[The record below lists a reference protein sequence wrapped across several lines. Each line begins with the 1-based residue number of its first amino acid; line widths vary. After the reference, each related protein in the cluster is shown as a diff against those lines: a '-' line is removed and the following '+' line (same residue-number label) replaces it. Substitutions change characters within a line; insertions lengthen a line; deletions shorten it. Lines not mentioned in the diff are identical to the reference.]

1 MDYEPNSDLLIRAA
15 AAYKRAVAD
24 PVEFRPIASRL
35 VSEARRSG
43 HAEALVVALRAEAW
57 CERARLG
64 NERAKKLLDEAGRVA
79 RRHRLD
85 GRLGEVLVTR
95 AAVSLELG
103 RMAAAQRDL
112 DRAVALVSDEGS
124 AELDLQQA
132 ALFQNVGRLSDAAAV
147 YRRVLAGSD
156 APVDVRA
163 KVANNLALVEV
174 QRGHHQAALGYL
186 DEAARLAGEV
196 GPALVA
202 IVAESR
208 AWVTVQTGR
217 LGESLRLFDAAAR
230 LYQAAGLPLGEHYLE
245 LVDALVDLR
254 LLPEASRMARRAVE
268 QFEAHGVLLMGA
280 EAQFRAARLALLIG
294 DHPGAVAAAELA
306 TRSLREQRR
315 TAWAATAEVV
325 AVEAGT
331 RMGEVSA
338 AHLGA
343 VRRAAA
349 ALEKLGILSSAVEAH
364 LVAGRAAMALG
375 RTAAAGSSLRRA
387 HELARRTPVLVRLRG
402 RVAAALAARLLHD
415 DRAALYHCRAGVN
428 DLTRHR
434 AALPSMELR
443 ALASG
448 HGAELGRVGL
458 EALLRR
464 GSALSVL
471 DWMERTRAAALY
483 AIEPAATEGIE
494 EELAALRVVHAEL
507 VQARRELGTEPP
519 ELLTRQ
525 TAIEGRVRRASW
537 ARQGSAMAGAAAMAA
552 AELRHLLDGQVLVE
566 YSILDGRLFA
576 VVLEAGRARL
586 LRLGL
591 LQAVQYE
598 ADALSFALRRLTR
611 PGSPAVLASLR
622 RSAEVALRRLS
633 GLLVRPLGLPD
644 DAGLVIVP
652 VGHLQRIPWSALHR
666 GPVSVAPSASFWV
679 RTRQRRTVSDG
690 SVVLVA
696 GPELTGAS
704 AEIETL
710 RGLHDR
716 PVVLVPPSSTV
727 SGVASALD
735 GAALAHLAC
744 HGRLRSD
751 NPTFSSLLLSDGLLT
766 VHELDLRGIAPHR
779 LILAACDSGAEV
791 SYEGDEMLGFVSALM
806 ARGTAGLVASAVM
819 VPDLETVPLMRCL
832 HDLVLRGATLAEA
845 LCAARATIDL
855 DDPSAFVTWCAFTA
869 FGGA

>member
-1 MDYEPNSDLLIRAA
+1 MEYEPDYDLLIRAS
-15 AAYKRAVAD
+15 AAYKGAVAN
-24 PVEFRPIASRL
+24 PVEFRPVASRL
-35 VSEARRSG
+35 VAEARRTS

-64 NERAKKLLDEAGRVA
+64 NGRAKQLLDEAGRVA

-112 DRAVALVSDEGS
+112 DRAATLVRDEGS
-124 AELDLQQA
+124 AELGLQQA
-132 ALFQNVGRLSDAAAV
+132 ALFQNIGRMSDAAAV
-147 YRRVLAGSD
+147 YRRVLAAPD
-156 APVDVRA
+156 APIDVRA
-163 KVANNLALVEV
+163 KVANNLALVET
-174 QRGHHQAALGYL
+174 QRGHHQAALGHL
-186 DEAARLAGEV
+186 DEAARLASEV

-208 AWVTVQTGR
+208 AWVVVQTGR
-217 LGESLRLFDAAAR
+217 LSESLGLFDAAAR
-230 LYQAAGLPLGEHYLE
+230 LYEAAGLPLGEHYLE

-254 LLPEASRMARRAVE
+254 LLPEANEMAHRAVQ
-268 QFEAHGVLLMGA
+268 QFQAHGVLLMGA
-280 EAQFRAARLALLIG
+280 EAQLRAARLALLIG
-294 DHPGAVAAAELA
+294 DHPGAIAAAALA
-306 TRSLREQRR
+306 TSSLRRQRR
-315 TAWAATAEVV
+315 TAWTAMAVV
-325 AVEAGT
+325 IAVEART
-331 RMGEVSA
+331 RIGEVSA
-338 AHLGA
+338 THLGA

-349 ALEKLGILSSAVEAH
+349 ALERLGIVSSAVQAQ
-364 LVAGRAAMALG
+364 LTAGRAATALG
-375 RTAAAGSSLRRA
+375 KTAVARNSLHRA

-402 RVAAALAARLLHD
+402 RVAAALAAQLLHD
-415 DRAALYHCRAGVN
+415 DRGVLYHCRAGVN

-458 EALLRR
+458 EVLLRK
-464 GSALSVL
+464 GSALLVL

-494 EELAALRVVHAEL
+494 EELAALRAVHAEL
-507 VQARRELGTEPP
+507 VQARREWGTEPP
-519 ELLTRQ
+519 ELLARQ
-525 TAIEGRVRRASW
+525 TAIESRVRRASW
-537 ARQGSAMAGAAAMAA
+537 VRQGSAMAGSTAMAA
-552 AELRHLLDGQVLVE
+552 AELRDQLDGQVLVE
-566 YSILDGRLFA
+566 YSILDGRLSA

-586 LRLGL
+586 ARLGPL
-591 LQAVQYE
+591 RDVRYE

-611 PGSPAVLASLR
+611 PGSSAALASAR
-622 RSAEVALRRLS
+622 ASAEAGLHRLAE
-633 GLLVRPLGLPD
+633 LLVRPLALPD
-644 DAGLVIVP
+644 DARLVIVP
-652 VGHLQRIPWSALHR
+652 VGHLQGLPWSALHP

-679 RTRQRRTVSDG
+679 RTRQRRALSGGDI
-690 SVVLVA
+690 VLVA
-696 GPELTGAS
+696 GPELPGAT

-710 RGLHDR
+710 RRMHHR
-716 PVVLVPPSSTV
+716 PVVLVPPLSTV
-727 SGVASALD
+727 SAVASALD

-766 VHELDLRGIAPHR
+766 VHELDLRGIAPQR
-779 LILAACDSGAEV
+779 MILAACDSGAGV

-806 ARGTAGLVASAVM
+806 ARGTAGLIASVVM
-819 VPDLETVPLMRCL
+819 VPDLEAVPLMRCL
-832 HDLVLRGATLAEA
+832 HALVLRGATLAEA
-845 LCAARATIDL
+845 LWAARATIDR
-855 DDPSAFVTWCAFTA
+855 DDPCAFVTWCAFTA